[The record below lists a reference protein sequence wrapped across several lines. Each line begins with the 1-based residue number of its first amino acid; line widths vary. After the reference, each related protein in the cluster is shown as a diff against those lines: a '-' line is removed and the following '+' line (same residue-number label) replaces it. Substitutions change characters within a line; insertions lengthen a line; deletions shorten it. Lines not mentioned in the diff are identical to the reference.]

1 MSSQRPED
9 ACGAH
14 YDIPTGF
21 DYTCDDCMLPY
32 NWKDYD
38 EDPEYI
44 KLYGNKDK
52 QEGITQNKKFA
63 QVEQQPF

>member
-1 MSSQRPED
+1 MVDKQAKD

-14 YDIPTGF
+14 SDIPSGF

-38 EDPEYI
+38 ETPEYI
-44 KLYGNKDK
+44 KLHGDEDK
-52 QEGITQNKKFA
+52 QERITPHQKFA
-63 QVEQQPF
+63 QTEKIIF

>member
-1 MSSQRPED
+1 MSSQRAED

-14 YDIPTGF
+14 YDIPSGF

-38 EDPEYI
+38 ESPEYI
-44 KLYGNKDK
+44 KQSDNPDK
-52 QEGITQNKKFA
+52 QERIKTRKKFA
-63 QVEQQPF
+63 QDEQQPF